1 MTGPFSAGSSGPVPA
16 ASQLLTVRDVDL
28 LRSLR
33 LTVYDRLAS
42 YLTHELNQPISI
54 ARLTAENVL
63 FDLDHGGIEKDVLRE
78 RVTTF
83 RDQTERMTRVIQRLT
98 HFGQR
103 NESDTSCFDIR
114 PVMDDVAATLRHAAA
129 MSGLTYETSL
139 PEEATVIQG
148 NPRHLWLVLV
158 GLLTMTWDPGRARQ
172 GGTANLRGS
181 GILNHAERRK
191 STVALDLIHDGCEI
205 TGQPGSL
212 AVQLAS
218 DVRIDAARHIVERME
233 GQFEVKIR
241 DTGLHVR
248 IVLPLAETAS
258 INAIS
263 TTRSPYRPN
272 SMRSLCLLL
281 VDDEELALE
290 GIQEYLSRQGHQV
303 ITARNGKEALLQFA
317 ALPIDV
323 VVTDLRMPVMDGN
336 MLIRELRRQS
346 TLPII
351 AMTGHAGPQDEE
363 VALSDGA
370 SVVLRKP
377 IRLRDLAS
385 TLEKATAVP

>member
-1 MTGPFSAGSSGPVPA
+1 
-16 ASQLLTVRDVDL
+16 
-28 LRSLR
+28 
-33 LTVYDRLAS
+33 
-42 YLTHELNQPISI
+42 
-54 ARLTAENVL
+54 
-63 FDLDHGGIEKDVLRE
+63 
-78 RVTTF
+78 
-83 RDQTERMTRVIQRLT
+83 
-98 HFGQR
+98 
-103 NESDTSCFDIR
+103 
-114 PVMDDVAATLRHAAA
+114 
-129 MSGLTYETSL
+129 
-139 PEEATVIQG
+139 
-148 NPRHLWLVLV
+148 
-158 GLLTMTWDPGRARQ
+158 
-172 GGTANLRGS
+172 
-181 GILNHAERRK
+181 
-191 STVALDLIHDGCEI
+191 
-205 TGQPGSL
+205 
-212 AVQLAS
+212 
-218 DVRIDAARHIVERME
+218 ME

-248 IVLPLAETAS
+248 IVLPLAETAG
-258 INAIS
+258 IDAIS

-323 VVTDLRMPVMDGN
+323 VVTDLRMPVRDGN

-351 AMTGHAGPQDEE
+351 AMTGHAGLQDEE

-385 TLEKATAVP
+385 ALEKATAVP